1 MLLVHK
7 SRRTS
12 SRVFQ
17 PLSFFASPF
26 VGSWY
31 ERFSTNDKRNY
42 FFSWNNIWSWPL
54 CYCFSLI
61 AGHNKTGLFFCL
73 LKLTCD
79 CCEELSHCC
88 SIDSALGS
96 VKRWLQ
102 RYFFYFV
109 SICCFA
115 PYVPE
120 PRKVATVATISMNY
134 SWDWFLIFVSLPS
147 PFWTFLVS
155 VLI

>member
-12 SRVFQ
+12 SRVF
-17 PLSFFASPF
+17 LSFCVA
-26 VGSWY
+26 VCWY
-31 ERFSTNDKRNY
+31 ERFSTNDKRN
-42 FFSWNNIWSWPL
+42 FFFPWNNIWSWPL

-61 AGHNKTGLFFCL
+61 AGHNKTGLFIFVLGNWLVIAVRNCHIVGV
-73 LKLTCD
+73 LTAH
-79 CCEELSHCC
+79 LGVS
-88 SIDSALGS
+88 SACFKG
-96 VKRWLQ
+96 V
-102 RYFFYFV
+102 FFFV
-109 SICCFA
+109 SIWCFA

>member
-1 MLLVHK
+1 VIAVRNCHIVVVLTAHLGV
-7 SRRTS
+7 S
-12 SRVFQ
+12 S
-17 PLSFFASPF
+17 
-26 VGSWY
+26 
-31 ERFSTNDKRNY
+31 
-42 FFSWNNIWSWPL
+42 
-54 CYCFSLI
+54 
-61 AGHNKTGLFFCL
+61 AGFKG
-73 LKLTCD
+73 
-79 CCEELSHCC
+79 
-88 SIDSALGS
+88 
-96 VKRWLQ
+96 V
-102 RYFFYFV
+102 FFYFV